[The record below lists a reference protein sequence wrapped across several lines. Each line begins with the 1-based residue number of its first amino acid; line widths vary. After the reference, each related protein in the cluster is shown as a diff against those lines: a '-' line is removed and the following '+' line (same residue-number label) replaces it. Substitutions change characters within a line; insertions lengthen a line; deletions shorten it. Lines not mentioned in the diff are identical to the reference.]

1 MKLAILLLCHKN
13 AEQINLFLE
22 TLKHPDIEFF
32 IHMDKKAD
40 IVNQLIKR
48 QDIHVLPD
56 DLRVDVRWGE
66 FSQTQATLNLFS
78 AAREMKNFDYYWL
91 CSGQD
96 FPIVSADQIVNYFK
110 EHPQRNFISLW
121 PSYFY
126 HNQNRK
132 NHCDKRNDLFF
143 PRIFMGRSFIKR
155 LFKRIYIEITGGWN
169 HTYALFLRSK
179 PFSPIQ
185 FFYGPS
191 WVCLSGSFVSW
202 IFDYLKEHP
211 SFIKYLLNSLNP
223 DESIFQTLLMASP
236 YKNTRHDYLHY
247 IDWSERPGKPRNSP
261 NILTLADYDKMKESG
276 YLMARKFDMD
286 VDEKLIKKL
295 HDSITVL

>member
-1 MKLAILLLCHKN
+1 M
-13 AEQINLFLE
+13 
-22 TLKHPDIEFF
+22 
-32 IHMDKKAD
+32 
-40 IVNQLIKR
+40 
-48 QDIHVLPD
+48 
-56 DLRVDVRWGE
+56 
-66 FSQTQATLNLFS
+66 
-78 AAREMKNFDYYWL
+78 
-91 CSGQD
+91 
-96 FPIVSADQIVNYFK
+96 
-110 EHPQRNFISLW
+110 
-121 PSYFY
+121 
-126 HNQNRK
+126 
-132 NHCDKRNDLFF
+132 
-143 PRIFMGRSFIKR
+143 
-155 LFKRIYIEITGGWN
+155 
-169 HTYALFLRSK
+169 RSK
-179 PFSPIQ
+179 PFTPIQ

-191 WVCLSGSFVSW
+191 WVCLSGSFVNW